1 MGSVP
6 ISSRFIA
13 SFLSSYFLPSSF
25 EDSSSIFSTFR
36 ESLFC
41 KPPPLRSPI
50 IELRGALRLRVG
62 VLSSTEAF
70 MLFAGIS
77 RGVLLKILDGDE
89 EIPLVDLLDVDH
101 LLRDEVRKL

>member
-1 MGSVP
+1 
-6 ISSRFIA
+6 
-13 SFLSSYFLPSSF
+13 
-25 EDSSSIFSTFR
+25 
-36 ESLFC
+36 
-41 KPPPLRSPI
+41 
-50 IELRGALRLRVG
+50 
-62 VLSSTEAF
+62 